1 MCSFSFFDCVLLV
14 IGKTILIDADDMTT
28 NTEKAITVMYL
39 SIIINI
45 QEKPMVGKPAQ
56 LLINN
61 Y

>member
-1 MCSFSFFDCVLLV
+1 V

-56 LLINN
+56 ILINN